1 MAAKKEEQQ
10 IKIIKIKNYEVFTCS
25 GRRIVISAT
34 DVLTFVEAREVIFYT
49 ANGSTAASFNFDNIE
64 GWRVL
69 DEKSVHDLR

>member
-10 IKIIKIKNYEVFTCS
+10 IKIIKLKCYEVFTCS
-25 GRRIVISAT
+25 GRRIVLSAT

-49 ANGSTAASFNFDNIE
+49 ADGSIAASFIFDNIE

-69 DEKSVHDLR
+69 DEKSVQDLR